1 VRSNATPALTVLFLV
16 NILNFYDR
24 LALSAV
30 VEPIRREFRLSDAQI
45 GALVTWFTVVLALA
59 GIPLGRL
66 ADTGSRRRLLAA
78 GIVIWAGLTGL
89 AAAATSYAM
98 LLITRLGVGV
108 GEAVCAPTAASWIG
122 DLVPANRRGRAMATF
137 MMAVP
142 VGGLLSYA
150 ITGPVAQ
157 AHGWRFALAVAAAPM
172 LVLIPAVL
180 LLGEPARG
188 SGVGGQARQSAS
200 GSGLW
205 EVVTLRRFWW
215 ICASGAVINFALYG
229 FATFLAA
236 FLTRYHGWS
245 VARAGVWV
253 GIGTG
258 VSGIAGALSS
268 GAIGDRVGS
277 KLKLAAVVSFVAA
290 VPLFAAFSVSQGEA
304 AAALVLAMLG
314 YGMLQMYYG
323 LVYASIQD
331 MVAPELRATAMATYL
346 MVTYLGGAS
355 WGPMV
360 MGRVSDWLAG
370 PAPTEA
376 ARAAGLHGAMFMIP
390 ALAVLLGVVLS
401 RVGVLAD
408 PTGNTSVTNP
418 LRSNFR

>member
-1 VRSNATPALTVLFLV
+1 VRSKATPALTVLFLV

-30 VEPIRREFRLSDAQI
+30 AEPIRREFRLSDAQI

-78 GIVIWAGLTGL
+78 GIAIWAGLTGL

-180 LLGEPARG
+180 LLREPAREAAG
-188 SGVGGQARQSAS
+188 QVSNSTGVLKVPG
-200 GSGLW
+200 
-205 EVVTLRRFWW
+205 FWW

-236 FLTRYHGWS
+236 FMTRYHGWTI
-245 VARAGVWV
+245 ARAGVWV

-268 GAIGDRVGS
+268 AAIGDRVRS
-277 KLKLAAVVSFVAA
+277 KLQLAAVVSLVAS
-290 VPLFAAFSVSQGEA
+290 VPLFAAFSMSQGEA

-314 YGMLQMYYG
+314 YGMLQLYYG

-331 MVAPELRATAMATYL
+331 MVAPVLRATAMATYL

-370 PAPTEA
+370 PTPTEA
-376 ARAAGLHGAMFMIP
+376 ARAAGLHGAMFVIP
-390 ALAVLLGVVLS
+390 ALAVLLALVLYTAA
-401 RVGVLAD
+401 RR
-408 PTGNTSVTNP
+408 T
-418 LRSNFR
+418 

>member
-1 VRSNATPALTVLFLV
+1 MRSKATPALTVLFLV

-78 GIVIWAGLTGL
+78 GIAIWAGLTGL

-180 LLGEPARG
+180 LLGEPAREAVG
-188 SGVGGQARQSAS
+188 QVSNSTGVLKVPG
-200 GSGLW
+200 
-205 EVVTLRRFWW
+205 FWW

-236 FLTRYHGWS
+236 FMTRYHGWTI
-245 VARAGVWV
+245 ARAGVW
-253 GIGTG
+253 
-258 VSGIAGALSS
+258 
-268 GAIGDRVGS
+268 
-277 KLKLAAVVSFVAA
+277 
-290 VPLFAAFSVSQGEA
+290 
-304 AAALVLAMLG
+304 
-314 YGMLQMYYG
+314 
-323 LVYASIQD
+323 
-331 MVAPELRATAMATYL
+331 
-346 MVTYLGGAS
+346 
-355 WGPMV
+355 
-360 MGRVSDWLAG
+360 
-370 PAPTEA
+370 
-376 ARAAGLHGAMFMIP
+376 
-390 ALAVLLGVVLS
+390 
-401 RVGVLAD
+401 
-408 PTGNTSVTNP
+408 
-418 LRSNFR
+418 

>member
-1 VRSNATPALTVLFLV
+1 
-16 NILNFYDR
+16 
-24 LALSAV
+24 
-30 VEPIRREFRLSDAQI
+30 
-45 GALVTWFTVVLALA
+45 
-59 GIPLGRL
+59 GI
-66 ADTGSRRRLLAA
+66 T
-78 GIVIWAGLTGL
+78 IWAGLTGL

-142 VGGLLSYA
+142 VGGLLRYG

-180 LLGEPARG
+180 LLGEPAREAVG
-188 SGVGGQARQSAS
+188 QVSNSTGVLKVPG
-200 GSGLW
+200 
-205 EVVTLRRFWW
+205 FWW

-236 FLTRYHGWS
+236 FMTRYHGWTI
-245 VARAGVWV
+245 ARAGVWV

-268 GAIGDRVGS
+268 AAIGDRVRS
-277 KLKLAAVVSFVAA
+277 KLQLAAVVSLVAS
-290 VPLFAAFSVSQGEA
+290 VPLFAAFSMSQGEA

-331 MVAPELRATAMATYL
+331 MVAPEVRATAMATYL
-346 MVTYLGGAS
+346 MVTDLGGGS

-390 ALAVLLGVVLS
+390 ALSVLLGVVLS
-401 RVGVLAD
+401 RVGVLACPASASTNAPRRAGED
-408 PTGNTSVTNP
+408 AHPTG
-418 LRSNFR
+418 